1 MVRAGR
7 LSSGACQDP
16 GYPVSVNAPVRTDL
30 LEADQAGIRRAADI
44 IRAGGLVAFPTE
56 TVYGLG
62 ANALSAPAVL
72 RIFEAKDRPRGN
84 PLIVHLAEAAQLATV
99 AAEVTSRAADIAA
112 RFWPGPLTLVLPRA
126 AAVPLVTTGGLDTVA
141 VRVPDHAVARAL
153 IEAAGVPIA
162 APSANRSGRP
172 SPTRAA
178 HVRDD
183 LDGRIEMILDG
194 GPTPVGIESTVL
206 DMTGESPLLLRP
218 GGIPLEALRQALGP
232 VRLVAGEDHE
242 AAGRSPGLRYRHY
255 APRAEVVLV
264 DPGSGETAVQ
274 PWLEAGRPVAL
285 VAQRRIALER
295 ARLTVRVMPTDLEAY
310 ARDLFALLRELDS
323 VGVEVIVVETVPET
337 GLGRTIMDRL
347 RRAAATS

>member
-1 MVRAGR
+1 MAQGDD
-7 LSSGACQDP
+7 CQALLV
-16 GYPVSVNAPVRTDL
+16 GYPVSVNAPVRTEL
-30 LEADQAGIRRAADI
+30 LVADEAGIRRAADV
-44 IRAGGLVAFPTE
+44 IRAHGLVAFPTE

-62 ANALSAPAVL
+62 ANALSEPAVL

-84 PLIVHLAEAAQLATV
+84 PLIVHLAEAAQVAT
-99 AAEVTSRAADIAA
+99 AVTSRAADLAA

-218 GGIPLEALRQALGP
+218 GGISLEALRQALGP

-285 VAQRRIALER
+285 VTQRRIALER
-295 ARLTVRVMPTDLEAY
+295 AGLTVRLMPTDLEAY

-323 VGVEVIVVETVPET
+323 VGVEVIVVEAVPET

>member
-1 MVRAGR
+1 MAQGD
-7 LSSGACQDP
+7 GCQALLV
-16 GYPVSVNAPVRTDL
+16 GYPVSVNAPVRTEL
-30 LEADQAGIRRAADI
+30 LQADEAGIRRAADV
-44 IRAGGLVAFPTE
+44 IRAHGLVAFPTE

-62 ANALSAPAVL
+62 ANALSEPAVL

-99 AAEVTSRAADIAA
+99 AADVSTRARDVAA

-141 VRVPDHAVARAL
+141 VRVPDHPVARAL

-172 SPTRAA
+172 SPTRAG

-183 LDGRIEMILDG
+183 LDGRIELILDG
-194 GPTPVGIESTVL
+194 GPTPVGVESTVL

-218 GGIPLEALRQALGP
+218 GGVPLEALREALGP
-232 VRLVAGEDHE
+232 LRVVAGADHE

-264 DPGSGETAVQ
+264 DPGAGETAVQ
-274 PWLEAGRPVAL
+274 PWLAAGRPVAL
-285 VAQRRIALER
+285 VSQRLIALER
-295 ARLTVRVMPTDLEAY
+295 PRLTVRVMPVDLDAY
-310 ARDLFALLRELDS
+310 ARDLFALLRELDTA
-323 VGVEVIVVETVPET
+323 GVEIIVVEAVPER

-347 RRAAATS
+347 RRAAAPS

>member
-1 MVRAGR
+1 MAQGD
-7 LSSGACQDP
+7 GCQALLV
-16 GYPVSVNAPVRTDL
+16 GYPVSVNAPVRTEL
-30 LEADQAGIRRAADI
+30 LQADEAGIRRAADV
-44 IRAGGLVAFPTE
+44 IRAHGLVAFPTE

-62 ANALSAPAVL
+62 ANALSEPAVL

-99 AAEVTSRAADIAA
+99 AADVSTRARDVAA

-126 AAVPLVTTGGLDTVA
+126 TAVPLITTGGLDTVA
-141 VRVPDHAVARAL
+141 VRVPDHPVARAL

-172 SPTRAA
+172 SPTRAG

-183 LDGRIEMILDG
+183 LDGR
-194 GPTPVGIESTVL
+194 VESIVL

-218 GGIPLEALRQALGP
+218 GGVPLEALREALGP
-232 VRLVAGEDHE
+232 VRVVAGADHE
-242 AAGRSPGLRYRHY
+242 AAGRSPGLRYRRY

-264 DPGSGETAVQ
+264 APGAGETAVQ
-274 PWLEAGRPVAL
+274 PWLAAGRPVAL
-285 VAQRRIALER
+285 VSQRLIALER
-295 ARLTVRVMPTDLEAY
+295 PRLTVRVMPVDLDAY
-310 ARDLFALLRELDS
+310 ARDLFALLRELDTA
-323 VGVEVIVVETVPET
+323 GVEIIVVEAVPER

-347 RRAAATS
+347 RRAAASS